1 MALWKRSTII
11 FQIECTTASVFYVA
25 SLIVFMY
32 YLIQIVYLLKCLMKF
47 EYKYGTHYFI
57 RFGMFFNIVKV

>member
-32 YLIQIVYLLKCLMKF
+32 YLIQIVYLLKCLMK
-47 EYKYGTHYFI
+47 I
-57 RFGMFFNIVKV
+57 